1 MGRFNLDI
9 CDSIFIFYKIYICPI
24 LEIAG
29 LLYYVELTSTTFS
42 YFSYKSLTVV
52 LLLSYPTFFI
62 KTTSIY
68 SIIFGIKFVIF
79 IAFLIFIRGGIP
91 RYRYDFLTKLGW
103 IKTLS
108 LILVIFF
115 LTLITMYVN

>member
-24 LEIAG
+24 LEMAG
-29 LLYYVELTSTTFS
+29 LLYYAELLPTTFS
-42 YFSYKSLTVV
+42 FFSYKSLTV
-52 LLLSYPTFFI
+52 LLLLTYPIFFI
-62 KTTSIY
+62 KTTSLY

-91 RYRYDFLTKLGW
+91 RYRYDFLTKLG
-103 IKTLS
+103 
-108 LILVIFF
+108 
-115 LTLITMYVN
+115 